1 MGMRPIV
8 IDTGDA
14 KKKLALDMG
23 AEEFVDFKQVEN
35 VAEEVKKIAGGV
47 GAHGVIVTAPQAY
60 KDAISYIGDRVSG
73 KVMCVGL
80 RKCSLV
86 CIEILPWSWLTRGST
101 APAGTTT
108 IGADPSQFAFKNLH
122 VIGTLVGTMK
132 DTAMALEYAQRGL
145 LKQIA
150 EVRGMSQMPESVQ
163 QLRRGEVP
171 GRIVIDFNKD

>member
-8 IDTGDA
+8 IDTGDQ

-35 VAEEVKKIAGGV
+35 VAEEIKKIAGGV

-80 RKCSLV
+80 RKCSPH
-86 CIEILPWSWLTRGST
+86 ILIPAMVLADWRFHSTRRHDNHRSR
-101 APAGTTT
+101 
-108 IGADPSQFAFKNLH
+108 S
-122 VIGTLVGTMK
+122 
-132 DTAMALEYAQRGL
+132 
-145 LKQIA
+145 IA
-150 EVRGMSQMPESVQ
+150 VR
-163 QLRRGEVP
+163 L
-171 GRIVIDFNKD
+171 